1 MENNYDRHRTEKV
14 LSLALDLGKS
24 MIKCGAEMNRVEE
37 TIIRIGYA
45 YGMKST
51 EVFSVVSM
59 ITATVADEG
68 GRTHTET
75 RRIYSYSI
83 NFDKLEQLNS
93 LSRKICSEKPDTEE
107 ARAELERIVSHTRL
121 FNPIALFGYAVASA
135 SFAVFFG
142 GDLADALASVP
153 IAVMI
158 YFFNAFVKV
167 TGASRFFF
175 TALTSAVAGAMALLF
190 VYIGFGNNADMIMIG
205 NIMLLIP
212 GLMMTNSV
220 REMLCGDLM
229 SGMLRLMESV
239 ILALSIALG
248 YAIPIYISGLMGV

>member
-1 MENNYDRHRTEKV
+1 MNTDYDRSRTERV

-24 MIKCGAEMNRVEE
+24 MIKCGAEINRVEE
-37 TIIRIGYA
+37 TVTRIGYA

-68 GRTHTET
+68 GRTHTQT

-83 NFDKLEQLNS
+83 NFDKLEQLNA
-93 LSRKICSEKPDTEE
+93 LSRKICAEKPDTEE
-107 ARAELERIVSHTRL
+107 ARAELEKIMVPSRL
-121 FNPIALFGYAVASA
+121 FNPIVLLGYMLASA
-135 SFAVFFG
+135 GFAVFFG
-142 GDLADALASVP
+142 GTLMDG
-153 IAVMI
+153 IATMPVSVMI
-158 YFFNAFVKV
+158 YFFNSFVKV
-167 TGASRFFF
+167 TGASRLFF
-175 TALTSAVAGAMALLF
+175 TALTSALSGAMAIFF
-190 VYIGFGNNADMIMIG
+190 VYIGFGTNADMIMIG

-229 SGMLRLMESV
+229 SGILRLLESV
-239 ILALSIALG
+239 ILALSIAVG
-248 YAIPIYISGLMGV
+248 FAIPIYISGLLGV

>member
-1 MENNYDRHRTEKV
+1 MDTKYDRHQTERV

-59 ITATVADEG
+59 ITATVSDEG

-83 NFDKLEQLNS
+83 NFDKLEQLNA
-93 LSRKICSEKPDTEE
+93 LSRQICSEKPDTEE
-107 ARAELERIVSHTRL
+107 ARRKLEKIMVPSRL
-121 FNPIALFGYAVASA
+121 FNPIVLFGYMFAAA
-135 SFAVFFG
+135 GFAVFFG
-142 GDLADALASVP
+142 GTVTDGLATMP
-153 IAVMI
+153 ISAMI
-158 YFFNAFVKV
+158 YLLNSFVKV
-167 TGASRFFF
+167 TGASRLFF
-175 TALTSAVAGAMALLF
+175 TALTSALSGSLALIF
-190 VYIGFGNNADMIMIG
+190 VHIGFGVNADMIMIG

-229 SGMLRLMESV
+229 SGILRLLESV
-239 ILALSIALG
+239 ILALSIAVG
-248 YAIPIYISGLMGV
+248 YAIPIYISGLLGV

>member
-1 MENNYDRHRTEKV
+1 MENTYDRHRTERV

-45 YGMKST
+45 YGMKSI

-59 ITATVADEG
+59 ITATVTDEG
-68 GRTHTET
+68 ERTHTQT

-83 NFDKLEQLNS
+83 NFDKLEQLNA
-93 LSRKICSEKPDTEE
+93 LSRKICSEKPETQTAREE
-107 ARAELERIVSHTRL
+107 LDRIMVPSRV
-121 FNPIALFGYAVASA
+121 FNPVVMLGYVLASA
-135 SFAVFFG
+135 GFAVFFG
-142 GDLADALASVP
+142 GTVMDAVATMP

-158 YFFNAFVKV
+158 YLFNSFVKV
-167 TGASRFFF
+167 TGASRLFF
-175 TALTSAVAGAMALLF
+175 TALTSALSGAAALAF
-190 VYIGFGNNADMIMIG
+190 VHIGFGSNADMIMIG

-229 SGMLRLMESV
+229 SGILRLLESV

-248 YAIPIYISGLMGV
+248 YAIPIYISGFLGV

>member
-1 MENNYDRHRTEKV
+1 MNTDYDRNRTEKV

-68 GRTHTET
+68 GRTHTQT

-83 NFDKLEQLNS
+83 NFDKLEQLNA
-93 LSRKICSEKPDTEE
+93 LSRKICAEKPDTED
-107 ARAELERIVSHTRL
+107 ARAELERIMVPSRL
-121 FNPIALFGYAVASA
+121 FNPIVLFGYMLASA
-135 SFAVFFG
+135 GFAVFFG
-142 GDLADALASVP
+142 GTVMDALATVP
-153 IAVMI
+153 ISVMI
-158 YFFNAFVKV
+158 YFFNSFVKV
-167 TGASRFFF
+167 TGASRLFF
-175 TALTSAVAGAMALLF
+175 TALTSALAGAMAIFF
-190 VYIGFGNNADMIMIG
+190 VYIGFGTNADMIMIG

-229 SGMLRLMESV
+229 SGILRLLESV
-239 ILALSIALG
+239 ILALSIAFG
-248 YAIPIYISGLMGV
+248 FAIPIYISGFLGV

>member
-1 MENNYDRHRTEKV
+1 MNTDYDRHQTERV

-83 NFDKLEQLNS
+83 NFDKLEQLNA
-93 LSRKICSEKPDTEE
+93 LSRKICSEKPDTEK
-107 ARAELERIVSHTRL
+107 AREELEKIMVPSRL
-121 FNPIALFGYAVASA
+121 FNPIVLFGYMLASA
-135 SFAVFFG
+135 GFAVFFG
-142 GDLADALASVP
+142 GTVMDGIATIP
-153 IAVMI
+153 ISVMI
-158 YFFNAFVKV
+158 YLLNSFVKV
-167 TGASRFFF
+167 TGASRLFF
-175 TALTSAVAGAMALLF
+175 TALTSALAGSLALVF
-190 VYIGFGNNADMIMIG
+190 VRFGFGNNADMIMIG

-229 SGMLRLMESV
+229 SGILRLLESV
-239 ILALSIALG
+239 ILALSIAVG
-248 YAIPIYISGLMGV
+248 YAIPIYISGLLGV

>member
-1 MENNYDRHRTEKV
+1 MIYNALIICVKRENMNTNYDRHQTERV

-93 LSRKICSEKPDTEE
+93 LSRKICTEKPDTEK
-107 ARAELERIVSHTRL
+107 AREELEKIMVPSRL
-121 FNPIALFGYAVASA
+121 FNPVVLFGYILASA
-135 SFAVFFG
+135 GFAVFFG
-142 GDLADALASVP
+142 GTVMDALATMP
-153 IAVMI
+153 ISVMI
-158 YFFNAFVKV
+158 YLLNSFIKV
-167 TGASRFFF
+167 TGASRLFF
-175 TALTSAVAGAMALLF
+175 TALTSALAGTLAILF
-190 VYIGFGNNADMIMIG
+190 VHLGFGNNVDMIMIG

-229 SGMLRLMESV
+229 SG
-239 ILALSIALG
+239 IL
-248 YAIPIYISGLMGV
+248 

>member
-1 MENNYDRHRTEKV
+1 MNTDNERNQTEKV

-59 ITATVADEG
+59 ITATVADEN
-68 GRTHTET
+68 GRTHTQT

-83 NFDKLEQLNS
+83 NFDKLEHLNA
-93 LSRKICSEKPDTEE
+93 LSRKICAEKPDTEE
-107 ARAELERIVSHTRL
+107 ARAELEKIMVPSRI
-121 FNPIALFGYAVASA
+121 FNPIALFGYMLGSA
-135 SFAVFFG
+135 GFAVFFG
-142 GDLADALASVP
+142 GTVMDGIATMP
-153 IAVMI
+153 ISVMI
-158 YFFNAFVKV
+158 YLLNSFIKV
-167 TGASRFFF
+167 TGASRLFF
-175 TALTSAVAGAMALLF
+175 TALTSVLSGTLALVF
-190 VYIGFGNNADMIMIG
+190 VRFGFGSNADMIMIG

-229 SGMLRLMESV
+229 SGILRLLESV
-239 ILALSIALG
+239 ILALSIAFG
-248 YAIPIYISGLMGV
+248 FAIPIYISGLLGV